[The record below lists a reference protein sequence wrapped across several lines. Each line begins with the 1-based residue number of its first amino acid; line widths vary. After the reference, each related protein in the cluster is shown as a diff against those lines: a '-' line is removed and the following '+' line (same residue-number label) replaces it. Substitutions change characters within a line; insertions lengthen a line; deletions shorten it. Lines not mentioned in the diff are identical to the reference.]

1 MERGLDPSLVR
12 SFIEAGVSGAGATVA
27 SLASATDDE
36 LRGINDTQAEL
47 LRYAQE
53 FSTGVGDAYYGATIT
68 AQQGIVD
75 QTKAAVD
82 AAQKAL
88 TDARA
93 AYDTERARLE
103 AENTRLESEINAL
116 GAQIEAIILYL
127 AASLPPQTLAAGQA
141 AVQSLID
148 GFNERFPGMKREFGR
163 LMDALVKSM
172 ERTVTIKVRVET
184 DNVQGGGGTG
194 GTTPVRPPGTRS
206 LALGT
211 VPVMAPR
218 SGRSVT
224 IAPNAV
230 SVNVNAGTSVDR
242 AALTAQV
249 RAAVDEGLQ
258 ELAREIVAV

>member
-47 LRYAQE
+47 LRHAQE
-53 FSTGVGDAYYGATIT
+53 FSTGVGDAYFGATIT
-68 AQQGIVD
+68 AQQAIVD

-88 TDARA
+88 TDART

-116 GAQIEAIILYL
+116 GAQIEAIIAHL
-127 AASLPPQTLAAGQA
+127 AATLPPQTLAAGQA

-148 GFNERFPGMKREFGR
+148 GFNQKFPGMKREFGR
-163 LMDALVKSM
+163 LMDALAKSM
-172 ERTVTIKVRVET
+172 ERTTTITVRTVHEGAA
-184 DNVQGGGGTG
+184 VRASA
-194 GTTPVRPPGTRS
+194 TTSTRS
-206 LALGT
+206 AVSGAPTVTPGT
-211 VPVMAPR
+211 VPVFAPR